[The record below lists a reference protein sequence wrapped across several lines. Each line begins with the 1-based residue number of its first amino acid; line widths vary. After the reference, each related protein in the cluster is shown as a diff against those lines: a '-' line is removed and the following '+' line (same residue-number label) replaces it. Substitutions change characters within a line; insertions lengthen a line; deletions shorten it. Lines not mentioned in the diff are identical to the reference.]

1 MIKYKVTQKSVN
13 LKQSFVLTGMFGIKP
28 ASQFVELYHSVVS
41 CALNTED
48 LISNN
53 VCKYNKW

>member
-1 MIKYKVTQKSVN
+1 VAQKSVN
-13 LKQSFVLTGMFGIKP
+13 LKHSLVVTGMFRFKP
-28 ASQFVELYHSVVS
+28 ATQFVERYHSVVS

-53 VCKYNKW
+53 FCKFSS